1 MQWFPVK
8 GFEGDYEV
16 SEDGSTVRSLTRQ
29 RWFGN
34 ARRTVLGRIMRLN
47 CKGKYVLRSLTRGT
61 LCLTPEEIEPV
72 IKPTQSHN
80 NEENDPLS
88 EENSVPGREINGK

>member
-16 SEDGSTVRSLTRQ
+16 SEDGSIVRSLTRQ

-34 ARRTVLGRIMRLN
+34 ARRTVPGRVMRLN
-47 CKGKYVLRSLTRGT
+47 SKGKYVLRSLTRGT

-72 IKPTQSHN
+72 INPTLSH

-88 EENSVPGREINGK
+88 EGNKFQEGT